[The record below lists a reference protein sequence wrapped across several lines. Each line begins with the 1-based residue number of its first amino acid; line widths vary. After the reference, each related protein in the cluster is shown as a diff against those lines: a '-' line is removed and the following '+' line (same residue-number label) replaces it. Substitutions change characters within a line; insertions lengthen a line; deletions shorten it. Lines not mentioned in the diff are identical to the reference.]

1 MKRPLRTA
9 LAAGLTLAAL
19 AAPSAASAASV
30 STTSVSTTSASTT
43 SVSTTSA
50 SAQRGVY
57 VKTYRYSYLRFPS
70 AGTARAQLRNVT
82 VTWRK
87 DTADKRV
94 WVTVSG
100 QLRDSGPGDGHCAR
114 LKVWRHGGVGEVSTK
129 ECNGVWQSRTLSI
142 DIDDEAFMVLQTNPK
157 GDGTAMRLA
166 NPWRA
171 G

>member
-1 MKRPLRTA
+1 MKRPFRAA

-19 AAPSAASAASV
+19 AAPSAASAASA
-30 STTSVSTTSASTT
+30 STTSA
-43 SVSTTSA
+43 STTSA

-70 AGTARAQLRNVT
+70 TGTARAQLRNVT

-129 ECNGVWQSRTLSI
+129 ECDGVWQSRTLSI

>member
-1 MKRPLRTA
+1 MKRPFRAA
-9 LAAGLTLAAL
+9 LATGLTLAAL
-19 AAPSAASAASV
+19 AAPSAASAASA
-30 STTSVSTTSASTT
+30 STTSA
-43 SVSTTSA
+43 STTSA

-70 AGTARAQLRNVT
+70 TGTARAQFRNVT

-129 ECNGVWQSRTLSI
+129 ECDGVWQSRTLSI